1 MMELNLNSYKNI
13 DKSTQL
19 ILNENGAFSV
29 VSLDNDQNQTRKY
42 QYDIESGFLQF
53 FFSLNNDSIVAFN
66 MEHCAINL
74 EANQSAM
81 VYIPGSKVKTLIKLG
96 PQSHIYCLIVPVN
109 HFHQLLADNITI
121 PFNLDFQNDSKNIMD
136 IKEISPAVKVV
147 LHQFASRKIE
157 EHLKPLFVKGK
168 VYELLSHYFNNDDHI
183 DLEKCPFMANSE
195 TVAKIK
201 NAKDIVLEHMANPP
215 SLEELAKVVGLN
227 IKQLKIG
234 FKEMY
239 GMPVYT
245 FLLNYKLDYAKQLL
259 EEEEL
264 SVNEIATLIGYSSS
278 SHFIAAFK
286 KKYGLSP
293 KKYLSA

>member
-1 MMELNLNSYKNI
+1 MPI
-13 DKSTQL
+13 
-19 ILNENGAFSV
+19 
-29 VSLDNDQNQTRKY
+29 
-42 QYDIESGFLQF
+42 
-53 FFSLNNDSIVAFN
+53 
-66 MEHCAINL
+66 
-74 EANQSAM
+74 
-81 VYIPGSKVKTLIKLG
+81 
-96 PQSHIYCLIVPVN
+96 
-109 HFHQLLADNITI
+109 
-121 PFNLDFQNDSKNIMD
+121 
-136 IKEISPAVKVV
+136 
-147 LHQFASRKIE
+147 
-157 EHLKPLFVKGK
+157 
-168 VYELLSHYFNNDDHI
+168 
-183 DLEKCPFMANSE
+183 MANSE

-201 NAKDIVLEHMANPP
+201 NAKEIVLEHMANPP